1 VPGVKGAL
9 GHAYIEGKLVP
20 RNLVEGARL
29 LRTWA
34 AWDYDARLQL
44 MALLAANPE
53 LTVNYP
59 EAVLYDATEAA
70 ELGELDALIN
80 LKLSSSAQ
88 FADKAGGCALLQ
100 SGAGAGDEMAARR
113 LPECAAR

>member
-1 VPGVKGAL
+1 MA
-9 GHAYIEGKLVP
+9 
-20 RNLVEGARL
+20 EGARL

-59 EAVLYDATEAA
+59 GAILYDAIESA
-70 ELGELDALIN
+70 ELGEPGALDALIKSQA
-80 LKLSSSAQ
+80 LAQ
-88 FADKAGGCALLQ
+88 RSDRRQGGWLRARNPRPAD
-100 SGAGAGDEMAARR
+100 DMAITARS
-113 LPECAAR
+113 LPECAMR